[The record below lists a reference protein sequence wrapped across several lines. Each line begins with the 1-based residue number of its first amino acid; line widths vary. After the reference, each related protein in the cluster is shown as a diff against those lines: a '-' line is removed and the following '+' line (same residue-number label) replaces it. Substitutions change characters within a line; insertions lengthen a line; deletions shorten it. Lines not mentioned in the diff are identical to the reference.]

1 MSENDNKR
9 GPLNPKSPQKGYQGW
24 IIAALIATIL
34 GITYLNRTSTI
45 RETTQ
50 KRFEKMMADKEVE
63 RVTIVNDNRWQLRSN
78 QRRLN
83 LINTGSL
90 PRKTTILAVRVH
102 LTTSSR

>member
-34 GITYLNRTSTI
+34 GITYLNMTSTI

-50 KRFEKMMADKEVE
+50 KRFEKMVADKEVS
-63 RVTIVNDNRWQLRSN
+63 RVTIVNDKSVEVT
-78 QRRLN
+78 
-83 LINTGSL
+83 LIPDAL
-90 PRKTTILAVRVH
+90 KLD
-102 LTTSSR
+102 